1 MPADLFQEVHTV
13 SIAVLLDT
21 SVVFSYA
28 SCNKYFSCFYLTKFS
43 GFLFWA
49 ITYWKAQKCLWA
61 LYSILPMLAPSMIH
75 EVLSMHFILKSLFF
89 LYMTTTFR
97 AFGTKLCKPSTMCI
111 YTPVQSFIVHQLVF
125 VSFFFLCQFYQVRQL
140 IFFLCKMPKGSKL
153 QDVCGCLQHH
163 SNTDS

>member
-1 MPADLFQEVHTV
+1 MPADLFREVHTF

-21 SVVFSYA
+21 YVVFSYA

-89 LYMTTTFR
+89 FVYDNYFSGLQDKTMQAQYNVYLYP
-97 AFGTKLCKPSTMCI
+97 C
-111 YTPVQSFIVHQLVF
+111 LVF
-125 VSFFFLCQFYQVRQL
+125 YSTSVSFCFFFLCQFYQVRQL
-140 IFFLCKMPKGSKL
+140 IFFLCKMSKGSKL